1 VGQERHE
8 RRIPGMGGCPV
19 RSATMKMLVTGR
31 KGQVG
36 FELVRAVAPL
46 GEMVAVDR
54 AVCDLS
60 TPEAIRELVRSIAPD
75 VILNPAAYTAVDKA
89 ESDPATASAVNTH
102 APRIL
107 GEEAARLTAAR
118 RAGNSRLDTTGFR
131 ETFGLRLPPWEE
143 GVRHVLQ
150 QIF

>member
-1 VGQERHE
+1 
-8 RRIPGMGGCPV
+8 
-19 RSATMKMLVTGR
+19 MKMLVTGR

-46 GEMVAVDR
+46 GEIVAVDR
-54 AVCDLS
+54 VVCDLS
-60 TPEAIRELVRSIAPD
+60 NPEAIRELVRSVAPD

-89 ESDPATASAVNTH
+89 ESDPATASAVKH

-107 GEEAARLTAAR
+107 GEEAARLSAAR
-118 RAGNSRLDTTGFR
+118 RPGNSRLDTTRLR